1 MRVNQN
7 MFVII
12 NPITPVIKNNLF
24 LKKIVLHKRVQNTW
38 IDLKNQKVK
47 KKRNIHN
54 KNKLFTENSPLVS
67 IKRSSEVRRT
77 SYLLASDY
85 WIPQICYVLFIFQQK
100 NTNMIP
106 AENKRR
112 LVHPDFSTGL
122 PSPHCGEK
130 VAAGTLRSRRTWCW
144 GGREG
149 KKEAG
154 RGEMKK
160 SSPPLT
166 EAVHRWVGPDR
177 PRAGCISGGLSRLQ
191 PEERLALWG
200 FWWSQLLSAKTS
212 GVFTFL
218 IHVSLNICMRLLN
231 WDQNSAGARKN
242 NAINTRL
249 RNFFALRSFSQQD

>member
-1 MRVNQN
+1 M
-7 MFVII
+7 
-12 NPITPVIKNNLF
+12 K
-24 LKKIVLHKRVQNTW
+24 
-38 IDLKNQKVK
+38 
-47 KKRNIHN
+47 
-54 KNKLFTENSPLVS
+54 NSPLVS

-85 WIPQICYVLFIFQQK
+85 WIPQICYGLFIFQQK

-154 RGEMKK
+154 RGEKK
-160 SSPPLT
+160 KTFSTLLSLPPLT

-191 PEERLALWG
+191 PGGEARFVGILMESAALCKK
-200 FWWSQLLSAKTS
+200 FR
-212 GVFTFL
+212 GVYISDPWEPQHL
-218 IHVSLNICMRLLN
+218 HKP
-231 WDQNSAGARKN
+231 AE
-242 NAINTRL
+242 L
-249 RNFFALRSFSQQD
+249 RPEFSWC